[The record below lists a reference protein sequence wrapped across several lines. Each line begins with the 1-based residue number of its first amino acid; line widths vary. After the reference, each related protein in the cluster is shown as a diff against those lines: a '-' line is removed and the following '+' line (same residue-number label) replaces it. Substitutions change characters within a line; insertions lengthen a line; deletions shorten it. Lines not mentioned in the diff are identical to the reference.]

1 MSLNNDTLSPTIGR
15 LDVYTK
21 NASVGDR
28 RAVFTY
34 HFLARYLDW
43 WANRCKRTKGH
54 SHNIGLIKLLL
65 ATSQCSKR
73 DTVIKQ
79 FKFTE
84 RRKGLNLD
92 D

>member
-1 MSLNNDTLSPTIGR
+1 MSLNDDTLSPTIGH

-21 NASVGDR
+21 KASVGDR

-54 SHNIGLIKLLL
+54 SHDTGPIKLLH
-65 ATSQCSKR
+65 ATSQRSKP

-84 RRKGLNLD
+84 VRKGLKLD